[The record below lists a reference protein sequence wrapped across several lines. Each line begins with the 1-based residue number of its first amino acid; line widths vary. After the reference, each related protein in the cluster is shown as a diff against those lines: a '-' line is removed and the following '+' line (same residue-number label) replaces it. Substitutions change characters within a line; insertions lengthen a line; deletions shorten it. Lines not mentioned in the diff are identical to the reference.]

1 MRNNQI
7 NTQNWVWKTMVKTGL
22 IPLVLVESVLI
33 AVYLFSNHFIS
44 SENMNYIYKQVNS
57 ELKISAQREST
68 IVSEKLSSIS
78 RLTELYKKETER
90 VLSADHDMKSK
101 EASNLILDKSGVLY
115 SKENLGLSASFYSA
129 FTEQKDLQ
137 KVYTLEQLDPLM
149 QHIQLSDKNIAAV
162 YFNSWDSYNRIYPW
176 FFTLDQYP
184 EKMNIPEYNFYYLAD
199 KAHNPDRNP
208 VWTDVYI
215 DPAGQGWMASSI
227 APVYKHNFLEG
238 VVGLD
243 LTVSSII
250 NNIKNLSVPWGG
262 YAILTSNN
270 GNIMAL
276 PPQGETDF
284 QVKELT
290 DHSYQKTISEEVFKP
305 QEFNL
310 SKRNNTKVLSQV
322 LHNATDGFTQLQLN
336 NANKFVAWSTI
347 PETQWKLLLIVDEN
361 KMYHDSRL
369 LEEKYQNIGY
379 MMIYGLIGFYI
390 IFLAYIWYSSKKMTA
405 YISTPLAQIQ
415 NMLYQISNG
424 HFNLTHRAYK
434 LKEIDETANSIV
446 SMGHKLD
453 TLTSELRNSK
463 IEAENANIAKNQF
476 ISNISHEIR
485 TPMNFILGI
494 SHLLLAQ
501 NLSPEQKN
509 HLSKI
514 DKASKHLLTLINNIL
529 DLSKLDSGKVKI
541 EKIPFRITDIV
552 NDVYDIFE
560 HKANNKGLE
569 LDVNVDTNIPV
580 SFIGDPLRVK
590 QILLNYVSN
599 AIKFTENGYVSI
611 DVKLIEQTEASAQ
624 IRICVT
630 DSGIGLSDKQIV
642 TIFDSFQQA
651 DASTTRKY
659 GGSGLGLSICK
670 NMAELMDGTVG
681 VKSQPSAG
689 STFWL
694 DITFPINHWHDNQPE
709 NTESAI
715 CSNHK
720 KSDPKNTC
728 TPLSEHDIQKL
739 TVKLHYLRKLLSD
752 NDLEVDSYFTKELEM
767 LSSVDHHL
775 AQRLAKLI
783 VSFEFEQALKVTDDF
798 VSLLKNG
805 NKSV

>member
-1 MRNNQI
+1 MTHHQI
-7 NTQNWVWKTMVKTGL
+7 STQSWVWKTMVKTGL

-57 ELKISAQREST
+57 ELQISAQREST
-68 IVSEKLSSIS
+68 IVSEKLTSIS
-78 RLTELYKKETER
+78 RLTELYRKETER
-90 VLSADHDMKSK
+90 VLNTDYDIKSK

-129 FTEQKDLQ
+129 FTKEKDLQ
-137 KVYTLEQLDPLM
+137 KVFKLEQLDPLM
-149 QHIQLSDKNIAAV
+149 QQIQLSDKNIAAV

-199 KAHNPDRNP
+199 KAHNPDRKP

-215 DPAGQGWMASSI
+215 DPAGLGWMASSI

-250 NNIKNLSVPWGG
+250 NNIKNLSVPWKG
-262 YAILTSNN
+262 YAILTSND

-310 SKRNNTKVLSQV
+310 SKRNDTKAFSQV
-322 LHNATDGFTQLQLN
+322 LHNTTDGFTQLQLN

-361 KMYHDSRL
+361 KMYHDSRS

-379 MMIYGLIGFYI
+379 VMIYGLIGFYI
-390 IFLAYIWYSSKKMTA
+390 IFLAYIWYSSKKMTT

-415 NMLYQISNG
+415 NMLHQISNEN
-424 HFNLTHRAYK
+424 FNLTHQKYK

-463 IEAENANIAKNQF
+463 IEAENANIAKSQF

-485 TPMNFILGI
+485 TPMNSILGM
-494 SHLLLAQ
+494 SHLLMSQ
-501 NLSPEQKN
+501 NLSSEQKS

-514 DKASKHLLTLINNIL
+514 DKAGKHLLALINNIL
-529 DLSKLDSGKVKI
+529 DLSKLDSGKVEI
-541 EKIPFRITDIV
+541 EKIPFRITDII

-560 HKANNKGLE
+560 NKASNKGLGF
-569 LDVNVDTNIPV
+569 DVHIDTNIPV

-599 AIKFTENGYVSI
+599 AIKFTESGYINI
-611 DVKLIEQTEASAQ
+611 DVKLIEQTETSAQ
-624 IRICVT
+624 IRVCVT
-630 DSGIGLSDKQIV
+630 DSGIGLSDDQIV

-670 NMAELMDGTVG
+670 NMAELMGGSVG
-681 VKSQPSAG
+681 VKSQPDSG

-694 DITFPINHWHDNQPE
+694 NITFPINASQQYQSNDSVF
-709 NTESAI
+709 SA
-715 CSNHK
+715 SFSHK
-720 KSDPKNTC
+720 ISDQNSISA
-728 TPLSEHDIQKL
+728 PLSEHDIQKL
-739 TVKLHYLRKLLSD
+739 TAKLDHLRKLLSD

-775 AQRLAKLI
+775 AQRLAKFI